1 MELRVCRAAG
11 KLLSLAQL
19 IDERGEAIEF
29 DLLKHGY
36 RLRWLDDP
44 TGRDFN
50 WRDLWVLVRN
60 FGPETAT
67 HVAVNGREES
77 EWTLANHLLAM
88 IAENTSLAI
97 WMKTADAQKKPPKNR
112 PKPIYRPGVVDDSK
126 QTIGKD
132 KLELTAMIEFLGP
145 EYAALMP

>member
-1 MELRVCRAAG
+1 M
-11 KLLSLAQL
+11 
-19 IDERGEAIEF
+19 
-29 DLLKHGY
+29 
-36 RLRWLDDP
+36 
-44 TGRDFN
+44 
-50 WRDLWVLVRN
+50 LVRH

-112 PKPIYRPGVVDDSK
+112 PRPIFRPGVEDDSK
-126 QTIGKD
+126 QQIGKD
-132 KLELTAMIEFLGP
+132 KLPLADMITFLGP
-145 EYAALMP
+145 EYASLSA

>member
-1 MELRVCRAAG
+1 MEQGVGCSAG
-11 KLLSLAQL
+11 KLTALAGL
-19 IDERGEAIEF
+19 VDEHSEAIEF

-50 WRDLWVLVRN
+50 WRDLWVLVRH

-67 HVAVNGREES
+67 HVAVNGQEES

-112 PKPIYRPGVVDDSK
+112 PKPIYRPGVEDDSK
-126 QTIGKD
+126 QKIGKD
-132 KLELTAMIEFLGP
+132 TLPAADMISWLGP
-145 EYAALMP
+145 GYAALAA

>member
-1 MELRVCRAAG
+1 M
-11 KLLSLAQL
+11 
-19 IDERGEAIEF
+19 
-29 DLLKHGY
+29 
-36 RLRWLDDP
+36 
-44 TGRDFN
+44 
-50 WRDLWVLVRN
+50 LVRN

-112 PKPIYRPGVVDDSK
+112 PKPIYRPGVLDDSK

>member
-1 MELRVCRAAG
+1 MELRVCGAAG
-11 KLLSLAQL
+11 KLLSLAAL
-19 IDERGEAIEF
+19 VEEHDEAIEF
-29 DLLKHGY
+29 DLLRLGY
-36 RLRWLDDP
+36 RLRWLDSP
-44 TGRDFN
+44 TQDFT

-60 FGPETAT
+60 FGPDSAT

-112 PKPIYRPGVVDDSK
+112 PKPIYRPGVEDDSK
-126 QTIGKD
+126 KQVGGD
-132 KLELTAMIEFLGP
+132 VLPMAEMLEFLGP
-145 EYAALMP
+145 SYAALAA